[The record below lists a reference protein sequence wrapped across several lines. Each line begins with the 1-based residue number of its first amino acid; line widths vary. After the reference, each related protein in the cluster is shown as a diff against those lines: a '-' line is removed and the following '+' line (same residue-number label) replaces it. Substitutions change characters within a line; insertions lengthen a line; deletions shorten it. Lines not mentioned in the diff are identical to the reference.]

1 MQAANQTSLTA
12 LSAGTIV
19 GVAVDVDNN
28 QVQFYLNGS
37 AEGTAKQLV
46 STSEPNFPMFV
57 GATNRSSQFNF
68 GQDSTFAGAISAGGN
83 ADANGN
89 GDFAYAPPSNHLALC
104 TSNLSDP
111 AIDPNS
117 EENPTDHFNTVL
129 YTGDGQT
136 TKSVTV
142 GFEN

>member
-1 MQAANQTSLTA
+1 M
-12 LSAGTIV
+12 
-19 GVAVDVDNN
+19 
-28 QVQFYLNGS
+28 VQQS
-37 AEGTAKQLV
+37 TAKQLV

-68 GQDSTFAGAISAGGN
+68 GQDSTFAEQYLLGVMQMQMVMVILLMRTIK
-83 ADANGN
+83 
-89 GDFAYAPPSNHLALC
+89 PSSSC

-142 GFEN
+142 GFDDFTWIKSRSTTGHHSLMDSIRGSVQ